1 MIELDGFE
9 NDNRGRGSDA
19 GVQRKVARSPQ
30 PKGYQGS
37 EEDKEND
44 EGDIAQQSKSDI
56 KPQYTN
62 SVAFRKQQM
71 QRNRTKKISSKVS
84 IGKGSNEGKDQPGMF
99 SFLPFQDMRSP
110 ERRNLN
116 NEIDQMEKFKVDC
129 KTMDKEQLIEKLSL
143 MNLDHKR
150 IVADL
155 KNKIENDLALG
166 QAMSKS
172 TIDKYTNEILRLE
185 KQVKLHQSEVAKI
198 KQA

>member
-1 MIELDGFE
+1 M
-9 NDNRGRGSDA
+9 
-19 GVQRKVARSPQ
+19 
-30 PKGYQGS
+30 
-37 EEDKEND
+37 
-44 EGDIAQQSKSDI
+44 
-56 KPQYTN
+56 
-62 SVAFRKQQM
+62 AFRKQQM

-166 QAMSKS
+166 
-172 TIDKYTNEILRLE
+172 
-185 KQVKLHQSEVAKI
+185 
-198 KQA
+198 